1 MERDFKGI
9 WIPKEVWISKDLT
22 MQEKIFLVE
31 IDSLDN
37 EYGCTAGN
45 QYFADFFGIS
55 KTRASLVIQELIRK
69 EFIKSEIIYKEGTK
83 QVLYRVLRVCR
94 PPYPTKLKYPY
105 PTKVKEGIQQNLNTP
120 IQQKL
125 KDNNIYNNNIYNTHS
140 NVREFKP
147 STAYR
152 NPEQT
157 EFNDLDRFYSNM

>member
-9 WIPKEVWISKDLT
+9 WIPKEIWLNKNLT

-37 EYGCTAGN
+37 EFGCTAGN

-55 KTRASLVIQELIRK
+55 KTRASLVIQELIKK
-69 EFIKSEIIYKEGTK
+69 EFVKSQIIYKEGTK
-83 QVLYRVLRVCR
+83 QVLYRILKVCS
-94 PPYPTKLKYPY
+94 PPYPTK
-105 PTKVKEGIQQNLNTP
+105 VIGGIQQKLKTP
-120 IQQKL
+120 PQQKL